1 MLTDNGA
8 PIVVDTN
15 IVSYL
20 YRGDTRASKYESLVA
35 ESRPSIS
42 IVTVGELLYG
52 AYRANWSE
60 RRTNDLIEFIQSFDI
75 VDIYWTV
82 AEYWGRIRAEASAAG
97 KTLPLTDAWIA
108 ATALTLEC
116 PLVTHN
122 PSDFASIEDL
132 QVISYV

>member
-1 MLTDNGA
+1 MAESDDR
-8 PIVVDTN
+8 IVIDTN
-15 IVSYL
+15 VVSYL
-20 YRGDTRASKYESLVA
+20 YRADTRAVHYRTLIA
-35 ESRPSIS
+35 EKRTTIS
-42 IVTVGELLYG
+42 VVTVGELLYG
-52 AYRANWSE
+52 AYRANWSD
-60 RRTNDLIEFIQSFDI
+60 RRTNELLAFARSFIVTS
-75 VDIYWTV
+75 VNGTV

-132 QVISYV
+132 QIISYM

>member
-1 MLTDNGA
+1 MAESDDR
-8 PIVVDTN
+8 IVIDTN
-15 IVSYL
+15 VVSYL
-20 YRGDTRASKYESLVA
+20 YRADTRAVHYRTLIA
-35 ESRPSIS
+35 EKRTTIS
-42 IVTVGELLYG
+42 VVTVGELLYG
-52 AYRANWSE
+52 AYRANWSD
-60 RRTNDLIEFIQSFDI
+60 RRTNELLAFARSFIVTS
-75 VDIYWTV
+75 VNGTV

-132 QVISYV
+132 QIISYV

>member
-1 MLTDNGA
+1 MAESDDR
-8 PIVVDTN
+8 IVIDTN
-15 IVSYL
+15 VVSYL
-20 YRGDTRASKYESLVA
+20 YRADTRAVHYRTLIA
-35 ESRPSIS
+35 EKRTTIS
-42 IVTVGELLYG
+42 VVTVGELLYG
-52 AYRANWSE
+52 AYRANWSD
-60 RRTNDLIEFIQSFDI
+60 RRTNELLAFARSFIVTS
-75 VDIYWTV
+75 VNGTV